1 MAEER
6 WRGKIGGMSASERER
21 FLARGMVMRLACLN
35 PDGSPYI
42 TVCWHDWHDGY
53 FWLVP
58 RKRSRWAELLRDD
71 GRLSFVVDDDTTMEK
86 VIGDGVAEVVEEPN
100 VGGAWVEV
108 ATRMALRYL
117 GENGPTYLTSTLNQP
132 RWLFRFKPLNVKTWQ
147 GVGWA
152 RRYWVEDS
160 GGPTY
165 DEVHS
170 AAQELGSE

>member
-1 MAEER
+1 MAEEST
-6 WRGKIGGMSASERER
+6 WRGKVGGMSEHEREQ
-21 FLARGMVMRLACLN
+21 FLARGKAIRLACLK

-58 RKRSRWAELLRDD
+58 RQRSRWAELLEAD
-71 GRLSFVVDDDTTMEK
+71 GRLSFVIDDEKTMEK
-86 VIGDGVAEVVEEPN
+86 VTGDGVAELVERPN
-100 VGGAWVEV
+100 VGGQWVEV

-117 GENGPTYLTSTLNQP
+117 GEDGPSYLTSTLRQP
-132 RWLFRFKPLNVKTWQ
+132 RWLFRFEPLNIRTWQ

-152 RRYWVEDS
+152 RRYWVDTS

-165 DEVHS
+165 EEAHS
-170 AAQELGSE
+170 A

>member
-6 WRGKIGGMSASERER
+6 WRGKVGGMSASERER

-86 VIGDGVAEVVEEPN
+86 VIGEGVAELVEQPN
-100 VGGAWVEV
+100 VGGKWVEV
-108 ATRMALRYL
+108 ATRMAIRYL
-117 GENGPTYLTSTLNQP
+117 GEDGPKYLTPTMNQP
-132 RWLFRFKPLNVKTWQ
+132 RWLFRFEPTNLKTWQ

-152 RRYWVEDS
+152 RRYWVDGT

-165 DEVHS
+165 EEAHR
-170 AAQELGSE
+170 G